1 MINFFYLSNM
11 EPSLDEE
18 KEIFDINL
26 DNTVYS
32 IEISKTNKENVDSIT
47 FTVFN
52 KNNISNMIYQKSFN
66 LEQLIII
73 SNIFKLCNNINDAF
87 DIIKMT
93 FKNNEIKLSKDDKLY
108 LCISFKMPTGKYD
121 EIKIGLEKTKAPD
134 NVIIEKICKNL
145 SEIQLKNKKLE
156 DDIQLLKSENQK
168 FKDQLNKQ
176 EEPQTLI
183 NIMEKKFAKSRY
195 LLTKDLSSH
204 LKEFGLKDDFK
215 NEIINR
221 FESKAKLVYDVKKD
235 GDTLVGFMS
244 KVFGRA
250 NIASF
255 HALHGDDKY
264 LSVQLAYLNGKLEFI
279 NNYFNFENNDLFTYG
294 NYQVYEGD
302 FCYTSFKAQNSKLY
316 VKIEF
321 DCLYVI
327 FYEGENINFII
338 KIRDNFVNNPI
349 LYLDESNEKITK
361 FFEDNSEDKVA
372 DLFNSSNTKEVN
384 LTELQIYQ
392 IED

>member
-1 MINFFYLSNM
+1 M
-11 EPSLDEE
+11 ESSLDNAKEGD
-18 KEIFDINL
+18 KEIFDIKL
-26 DNTVYS
+26 EDTVYS
-32 IEISKTNKENVDSIT
+32 IEINKTQKENVDSIT
-47 FTVFN
+47 FTAFN
-52 KNNISNMIYQKSFN
+52 KNYISNMIYQNSFT
-66 LEQLIII
+66 LEQLITI
-73 SNIFKLCNNINDAF
+73 SNIFQLCNNINDAF
-87 DIIKMT
+87 GIIKIA
-93 FKNNEIKLSKDDKLY
+93 FKTNEIKISKDDKIY
-108 LCISFKMPTGKYD
+108 LCISFKLPTGKYD
-121 EIKIGLEKTKAPD
+121 EIKIGLEKTKAPN
-134 NVIIEKICKNL
+134 NVIIEKICQNL
-145 SEIQLKNKKLE
+145 SEVQLKNKKLE
-156 DDIQLLKSENQK
+156 DEIQLLKSENQK
-168 FKDQLNKQ
+168 LKEQINKQ
-176 EEPQTLI
+176 EELPTLI

-215 NEIINR
+215 NEIINK

-244 KVFGRA
+244 KVFGRS

-264 LSVQLAYLNGKLEFI
+264 LSVQLAYLNGKLDFV

-294 NYQVYEGD
+294 NYQVYDGD

-321 DCLYVI
+321 DCIYVI
-327 FYEGENINFII
+327 FYEGDNINFII
-338 KIRDNFVNNPI
+338 KIRDNFVNNPV

-361 FFEDNSEDKVA
+361 FFEENSEDKVA
-372 DLFNSSNTKEVN
+372 DLFNSSSTREVD

>member
-1 MINFFYLSNM
+1 MDS
-11 EPSLDEE
+11 SLDNGKGEN
-18 KEIFDINL
+18 KEIFDFKL
-26 DNTVYS
+26 ENTVYS
-32 IEISKTNKENVDSIT
+32 IEISKTNKETVDSIT
-47 FTVFN
+47 FTAFN
-52 KNNISNMIYQKSFN
+52 KNYISNMIYQKSFN
-66 LEQLIII
+66 LEQLITI

-87 DIIKMT
+87 DIIKIT
-93 FKNNEIKLSKDDKLY
+93 FKNNEIKISKDDKIY
-108 LCISFKMPTGKYD
+108 LCISFKLPTGKYD

-134 NVIIEKICKNL
+134 NVIIEKICQNL
-145 SEIQLKNKKLE
+145 SEVQLKNKKLE
-156 DDIQLLKSENQK
+156 DEIQLLKTENQK
-168 FKDQLNKQ
+168 LKEQLNKQ
-176 EEPQTLI
+176 EEVPTLI

-195 LLTKDLSSH
+195 LLTKDLSTH

-215 NEIINR
+215 DEIINK
-221 FESKAKLVYDVKKD
+221 FESKAKLVYDVKRD

-321 DCLYVI
+321 DCIYVI
-327 FYEGENINFII
+327 FYENDSINFII
-338 KIRDNFVNNPI
+338 KIRDNFVNNLI
-349 LYLDESNEKITK
+349 LYLDEPNEKITK
-361 FFEDNSEDKVA
+361 FFEENSEDKVA
-372 DLFNSSNTKEVN
+372 DLFNSSTSREVN